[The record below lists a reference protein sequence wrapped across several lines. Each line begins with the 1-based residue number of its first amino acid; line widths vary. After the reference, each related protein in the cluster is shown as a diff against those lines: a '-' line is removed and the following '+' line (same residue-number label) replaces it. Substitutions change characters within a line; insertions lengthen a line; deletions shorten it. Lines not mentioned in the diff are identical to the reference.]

1 MAIAS
6 LDAALAGA
14 RPSIAFGKVATGTT
28 VAGQPRSLWYLAGNP
43 GAGAAAANTAGGVVT
58 TSATAGAL
66 AHTNP
71 ASGEAHLMTLTAGSS
86 GQDGTLLLCDRLIQI
101 QGNSGGTAIDE
112 TITTSQTINSTTLP
126 ARCPT
131 SAADDTPSTNGFG
144 TLVGVEVAASTGAGV
159 PTITIG
165 YTNSG
170 GTSGRTATNL
180 DAATASAPV
189 GAFYRISL
197 QSGDVGVRSIQ
208 TYQQS
213 ATWTQGQINLVLYQ
227 VIAAVPLLAA
237 GLPYQADPFALGLP
251 RIYDNACLFWLWVPS
266 TTTTGI
272 ISGLLTQTHG

>member
-14 RPSIAFGKVATGTT
+14 RPSVAFGKVATGALI
-28 VAGQPRSLWYLAGNP
+28 AGQPRSLWYLAGNP

-58 TSATAGAL
+58 TSSTAGAL
-66 AHTNP
+66 SHGNP

-86 GQDGTLLLCDRLIQI
+86 GQAGTLLLCDRLLQI

-112 TITTSQTINSTTLP
+112 TLTTSQTINSTTLP

-131 SAADDTPSTNGFG
+131 SATDDTPSTNGYG
-144 TLVGVEVAASTGAGV
+144 TLVGVEVAAATGAGT

-165 YTNSG
+165 YTNDA
-170 GTSGRTATNL
+170 GTTSRTATNL
-180 DAATASAPV
+180 DAATATAAV
-189 GAFYRISL
+189 GSFYRISR
-197 QSGDVGVRSIQ
+197 QAGDTGVRSIQ

-213 ATWTQGQINLVLYQ
+213 ATWTTGQVNLVMYQ
-227 VIAAVPLLAA
+227 VLAAIPLIAAGVPS
-237 GLPYQADPFALGLP
+237 QADLFALGLP
-251 RIYDNACLFWLWVPS
+251 RIYNNACLFWLFVPS

-272 ISGLLTQTHG
+272 ISGVMSETHG